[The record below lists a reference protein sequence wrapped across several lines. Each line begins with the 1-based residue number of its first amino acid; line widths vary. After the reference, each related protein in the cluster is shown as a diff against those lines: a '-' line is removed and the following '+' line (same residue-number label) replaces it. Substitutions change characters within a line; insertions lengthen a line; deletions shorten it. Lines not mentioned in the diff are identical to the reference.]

1 MVLSGLVCGMCG
13 APAIMAI
20 APGLEAVRSAAIDLR
35 TRRCP
40 IVERAE
46 ADRAWCQTCWRR
58 RFKTERK
65 RR

>member
-1 MVLSGLVCGMCG
+1 MVLSGLVCGVCA
-13 APAIMAI
+13 APAVMAI
-20 APGLEAVRSAAIDLR
+20 APGHDPAI
-35 TRRCP
+35 
-40 IVERAE
+40 ERAE